1 MTKANTEVLFIATTV
16 DPDLGGIARSV
27 PALANACGALLG
39 DSPGLRFIVPKTAS
53 EVESAIAESDKSI
66 SFIYHA
72 GVWDPINHAVAKFA
86 RKNSI
91 PLVVSTRSML
101 DPWALN
107 HRKWKK
113 KLAWWLYAKRDLLS
127 ATLIHATA
135 EMEAEFIRDALGEGC
150 PPIIVVPNGVE
161 LAGAEKFNRDKGD
174 EQDRLDDLGLLDKG
188 DFKRILFLSRIH
200 PKKGVLDLIKAF
212 GDLNPGGWELV
223 IAGNDD
229 PSAGSGQV
237 GAYKR
242 ACEDFASHQVNAD
255 RISFMGAVS
264 DADKWEVYRS
274 ADLFVLPSYS
284 ENFGIVIGEA
294 LGMGV
299 PVITTNATPWGEF
312 RDKGQGTR
320 DESTKGD
327 RGLWVVDTGVESI
340 KVAVEEAID
349 LDDAERVAMGQ
360 RGEAWIRSEFTW
372 ESVGEQFIEAVRSH
386 GLL

>member
-1 MTKANTEVLFIATTV
+1 MSVSRKSPLFIATTT

-27 PALANACGALLG
+27 PKLADVCKK
-39 DSPGLRFIVPKTAS
+39 GLFEEAELQFLVPRSTAEAS
-53 EVESAIAESDKSI
+53 RAIDERAENI

-72 GVWDPINHAVAKFA
+72 GVWDPVNHSVAKAA
-86 RKNSI
+86 RRNSI

-101 DPWALN
+101 DPWALD

-113 KLAWWLYAKRDLLS
+113 KLAWWLYARRDLMS

-161 LAGAEKFNRDKGD
+161 LPEEDFYSRDKGD
-174 EQDRLDDLGLLDKG
+174 EQDRLDDLGLLDKW
-188 DFKRILFLSRIH
+188 DLKRILFLSRIH

-212 GDLNPGGWELV
+212 GDLNPDGWELV

-229 PSAGSGQV
+229 GGHQAV
-237 GAYKR
+237 CA
-242 ACEDFASHQVNAD
+242 DFASHQVNAD
-255 RISFMGAVS
+255 RIRFMGAVS
-264 DADKWEVYRS
+264 DADKWDVYRN

-299 PVITTNATPWGEF
+299 PVITTTATPWDRMKE
-312 RDKGQGTR
+312 KGCGWWI
-320 DESTKGD
+320 EP
-327 RGLWVVDTGVESI
+327 GVESLI
-340 KVAVEEAID
+340 PVMQEAVD
-349 LDDAERVAMGQ
+349 LDSDERASMGQ
-360 RGEAWIRSEFTW
+360 RGSEWIRSEFTW
-372 ESVGEQFIEAVRSH
+372 ESVGEQFVEAVREH

>member
-1 MTKANTEVLFIATTV
+1 MSVSRKSPLFIATTT

-27 PALANACGALLG
+27 PKLADVCKK
-39 DSPGLRFIVPKTAS
+39 GLFEEAELQFLVPKSTAEAS
-53 EVESAIAESDKSI
+53 RAIDERAENI

-72 GVWDPINHAVAKFA
+72 GVWDPVNHSVAKAA
-86 RKNSI
+86 RRNGI

-113 KLAWWLYAKRDLLS
+113 KLAWWLYARRDLMS

-161 LAGAEKFNRDKGD
+161 LPEEDFYSRDKGD
-174 EQDRLDDLGLLDKG
+174 EQDRLDDLGLLDKW
-188 DFKRILFLSRIH
+188 DLKRILFLSRIH

-212 GDLNPGGWELV
+212 GDLNPDGWELV

-229 PSAGSGQV
+229 GGHQAV
-237 GAYKR
+237 
-242 ACEDFASHQVNAD
+242 CEDFASHQVNAD
-255 RISFMGAVS
+255 RIRFMGAVS
-264 DADKWEVYRS
+264 DADKWDVYRN

-299 PVITTNATPWGEF
+299 PVITTTATPWGEF
-312 RDKGQGTR
+312 RDKGLGTS
-320 DESTKGD
+320 DKGRKGN
-327 RGLWVVDTGVESI
+327 RGLWVVDPGVDSI
-340 KVAVEEAID
+340 KVAMDEAIN
-349 LDDAERVAMGQ
+349 LDDGERSTMGQ
-360 RGEAWIRSEFTW
+360 RGSEWIRSEFTW
-372 ESVGEQFIEAVRSH
+372 EAIGKQFVEAVREH